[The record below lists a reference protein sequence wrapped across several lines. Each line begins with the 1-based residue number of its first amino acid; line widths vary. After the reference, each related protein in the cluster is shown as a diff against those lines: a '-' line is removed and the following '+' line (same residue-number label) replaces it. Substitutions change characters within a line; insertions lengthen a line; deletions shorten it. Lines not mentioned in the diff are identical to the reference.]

1 MRALIGMF
9 TMESIEKLLTS
20 VTEKKLAYSLPEVAN
35 ATTLSESLLRKHIRT
50 GALKATKIGRRTV
63 ILAQDL
69 ETYLLGSKSA

>member
-1 MRALIGMF
+1 MF